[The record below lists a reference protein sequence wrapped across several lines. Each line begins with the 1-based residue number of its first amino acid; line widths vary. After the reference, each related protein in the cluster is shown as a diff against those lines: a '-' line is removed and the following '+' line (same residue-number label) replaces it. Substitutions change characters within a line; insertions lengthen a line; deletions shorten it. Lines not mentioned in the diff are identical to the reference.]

1 MVTHQHSNHVR
12 IECNLS
18 VGERVMLDNDFG
30 YKFKG
35 KEAVIT
41 SIERSTNSHSGF
53 LVKVDIY
60 ESPIDSDWIVK
71 L

>member
-1 MVTHQHSNHVR
+1 MVTHQHSKHVR

-35 KEAVIT
+35 KETVIT
-41 SIERSTNSHSGF
+41 WIERSTNCGSGF
-53 LVKVDIY
+53 LVTVDIY
-60 ESPIDSDWIVK
+60 DSPIDSDWIVK
-71 L
+71 I